1 MKGVGKYI
9 SVAIRHSNRKLV
21 FFSDALQSI

>member
-9 SVAIRHSNRKLV
+9 SVAIRHSSRKLV
-21 FFSDALQSI
+21 LFSDALQSI